1 MYHLFGALAAAT
13 FIEDLGTA
21 AEHFEAAATV
31 DPLSA
36 ILVVVGQLIIGVS
49 VLVFGYLTVRAAIDL
64 VTPESVGRAPPRDE
78 Q

>member
-1 MYHLFGALAAAT
+1 MYELLATLAVTT
-13 FIEDLGTA
+13 FVGDLGTA
-21 AEHFEAAATV
+21 AEHFEAALTV

-36 ILVVVGQLIIGVS
+36 ILVIVGQLIIGVS

-64 VTPESVGRAPPRDE
+64 VTPESVGQAPPRDE

>member
-1 MYHLFGALAAAT
+1 MYELLATLTAT
-13 FIEDLGTA
+13 TFLGDLGTA
-21 AEHFEAAATV
+21 AEHFESALTV

-49 VLVFGYLTVRAAIDL
+49 VLALGYLTLGAVIDL
-64 VTPESVGRAPPRDE
+64 LTPESFGQAPPRDE